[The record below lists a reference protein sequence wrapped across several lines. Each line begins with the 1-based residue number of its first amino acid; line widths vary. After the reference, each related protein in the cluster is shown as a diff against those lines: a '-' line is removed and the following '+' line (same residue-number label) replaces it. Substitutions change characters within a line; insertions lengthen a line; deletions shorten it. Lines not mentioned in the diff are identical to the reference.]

1 MRRVIF
7 VLSLIL
13 AFWTTLL
20 LWPQENTLTL
30 AAAGKIPFN
39 AAWGYRFRL
48 AELLNTANDVPA
60 LLQLFRPVGARAL
73 CVVLVLL
80 HLPALVRKPPRILLA
95 LAGIAAGLSI
105 LLFFTLAN
113 PALVIARQRVMGGAG
128 LSDGL
133 GLGSGGEKIGI
144 TENCLAA
151 INPSDL
157 RAISSLELLEKKS
170 AGALPQI
177 RLIDLKVVEKNYRLL
192 TLKDEKGAPLFSDA
206 ARAFARAE
214 ILYAQ
219 KIQPE
224 LLSATRLCLIANFDT
239 APENETA
246 PFSRAREILEARKKA
261 RLDTRVI
268 QLPAGFTNR

>member
-1 MRRVIF
+1 MPVLRVALDLPLHRLF
-7 VLSLIL
+7 DYV
-13 AFWTTLL
+13 
-20 LWPQENTLTL
+20 
-30 AAAGKIPFN
+30 AAEASTADVGLRVRVPF
-39 AAWGYRFRL
+39 GR
-48 AELLNTANDVPA
+48 
-60 LLQLFRPVGARAL
+60 
-73 CVVLVLL
+73 
-80 HLPALVRKPPRILLA
+80 
-95 LAGIAAGLSI
+95 
-105 LLFFTLAN
+105 
-113 PALVIARQRVMGGAG
+113 
-128 LSDGL
+128 
-133 GLGSGGEKIGI
+133 GEKIGI